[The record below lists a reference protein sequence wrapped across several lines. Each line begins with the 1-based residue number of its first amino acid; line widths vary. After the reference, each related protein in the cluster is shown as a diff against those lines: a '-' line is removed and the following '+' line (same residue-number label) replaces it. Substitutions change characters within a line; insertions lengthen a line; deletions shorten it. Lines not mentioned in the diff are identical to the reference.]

1 MDRQQI
7 MGGRGDG
14 EAGPEAQ
21 GEVGK
26 AGGERGSIGPIETNE
41 MNAAL
46 DVANVAS
53 AQTMS
58 NLEAGVESSS
68 LGQLRFT
75 VSVVGLPIIQ
85 IIV

>member
-1 MDRQQI
+1 MWGSLPTEIGVDHLRT

-26 AGGERGSIGPIETNE
+26 AGRERVSRGPIETNE

-53 AQTMS
+53 AQTMCD
-58 NLEAGVESSS
+58 LKAGVESSS
-68 LGQLRFT
+68 LG
-75 VSVVGLPIIQ
+75 
-85 IIV
+85 

>member
-1 MDRQQI
+1 MDRRRT

-26 AGGERGSIGPIETNE
+26 AGRERGSRGPIETNE
-41 MNAAL
+41 MNAAM

-68 LGQLRFT
+68 LGRLRFT
-75 VSVVGLPIIQ
+75 VPVVRLPIIK